1 MSSAQ
6 SAPEERVSRP
16 ASSEQEPPLPSMS
29 FLDHLDELRKR
40 LIVSLLA
47 VVAGFILCWNWA
59 PQLWEVIQWPIV
71 SQLPAGDRLAYTQLT
86 APFFLYMKVAAFA
99 GLFFASPVI
108 MSQVWLFIS
117 PGLYPRERRWA
128 APFIIVS
135 TLFFL
140 LGGYFGYRVVLPIA
154 CGFFVQV
161 GESFQNVITID
172 AYFGFAFKVVLGLAI
187 IFQTPILIFF
197 LSRLGLVTP
206 GFLIRKF
213 KYAVLIMFII
223 AATITPPDVV
233 TQVVLA
239 VPMILLYLLGVL
251 VSWMFGSARKKA

>member
-1 MSSAQ
+1 MSTAQ

-16 ASSEQEPPLPSMS
+16 SSPEQDPLPSMS

-40 LIVSLLA
+40 LIVSLIA

-71 SQLPAGDRLAYTQLT
+71 SELPPGDRLAYTQLT

-108 MSQVWLFIS
+108 MIQVWLFIS

-128 APFIIVS
+128 APFVIVS

-140 LGGYFGYRVVLPIA
+140 LGGYFGYRVVLPLA
-154 CGFFVQV
+154 CGFFVGI
-161 GESFQNVITID
+161 GENFQNVLTID
-172 AYFGFAFKVVLGLAI
+172 AYFAFAFKLVLGLAI
-187 IFQTPILIFF
+187 VFQTPILIFF
-197 LSRLGLVTP
+197 LSKLGLVTP
-206 GFLIRKF
+206 RFLMRKF

-239 VPMILLYLLGVL
+239 LPMILLYLLGVL
-251 VSWMFGSARKKA
+251 ISWIFGSARNKA

>member
-1 MSSAQ
+1 MSSAP
-6 SAPEERVSRP
+6 SAPEERISRP
-16 ASSEQEPPLPSMS
+16 VSSEPEPLPSMS

-40 LIVSLLA
+40 LIVSLIA
-47 VVAGFILCWNWA
+47 VAAGFILCWNWA
-59 PQLWEVIQWPIV
+59 PQLWELIQWPIV
-71 SQLPAGDRLAYTQLT
+71 SELPPGDRLAYTQLT

-108 MSQVWLFIS
+108 MLQVWLFIA

-161 GESFQNVITID
+161 GENFQNVITID

-187 IFQTPILIFF
+187 VFQTPILIFF
-197 LSRLGLVTP
+197 LSKLGLVTP
-206 GFLIRKF
+206 GFLMRKF

-251 VSWMFGSARKKA
+251 VSWMFGSGRNKA

>member
-16 ASSEQEPPLPSMS
+16 ASSEQEPLPSMS

-40 LIVSLLA
+40 LIVSLIA

-59 PQLWEVIQWPIV
+59 PQLWEVIQWPIL
-71 SQLPAGDRLAYTQLT
+71 SQLPPGDRLAFTQLT

-108 MSQVWLFIS
+108 MLQVWLFIS

-128 APFIIVS
+128 APFVIVS

-140 LGGYFGYRVVLPIA
+140 LGGYFGYRVVLPLA
-154 CGFFVQV
+154 CGFFVGI
-161 GESFQNVITID
+161 GENFQNVLTID
-172 AYFGFAFKVVLGLAI
+172 AYFAFAFKLVLGLAI
-187 IFQTPILIFF
+187 VFQTPILIFF
-197 LSRLGLVTP
+197 LSKMGLVTP
-206 GFLIRKF
+206 RFLMKNF
-213 KYAVLIMFII
+213 KYAVLIIFII

-233 TQVVLA
+233 TQAVLA
-239 VPMILLYLLGVL
+239 VPMMVLYLLGVL
-251 VSWMFGSARKKA
+251 ISWMFGSARKKA